1 MSDRT
6 RDQNKEEL
14 VTAAKELLH
23 KLRRLMVSLYDD
35 VASIG
40 RREDEIGT
48 RISRHHRLHDARRRD
63 RGRA

>member
-23 KLRRLMVSLYDD
+23 KLRRLMVSLYDN
-35 VASIG
+35 VASMG
-40 RREDEIGT
+40 RR
-48 RISRHHRLHDARRRD
+48 
-63 RGRA
+63 